1 MYYDIKGEDI
11 YLYTGNDSWSP
22 INNMLHQAVAVDV
35 WSDDCPPVKIGIRG
49 FSFAFFFEFKW
60 NWGSKTWLGQPSV
73 TLPGLVMVGEIYDID
88 DVPGKVVKQK
98 HTTYQQDKA
107 WLEKMESK
115 VGTKD
120 VYSVGRHNCR
130 AFSQAEFEKAP

>member
-1 MYYDIKGEDI
+1 MFHMLVTRWALRAEVSIKNEF
-11 YLYTGNDSWSP
+11 LTHKSSTATFKNHEKGNTMTTCALGCSKNGLLRFFLIMTDSA
-22 INNMLHQAVAVDV
+22 L
-35 WSDDCPPVKIGIRG
+35 
-49 FSFAFFFEFKW
+49 
-60 NWGSKTWLGQPSV
+60 
-73 TLPGLVMVGEIYDID
+73 
-88 DVPGKVVKQK
+88 
-98 HTTYQQDKA
+98 YQQDKA